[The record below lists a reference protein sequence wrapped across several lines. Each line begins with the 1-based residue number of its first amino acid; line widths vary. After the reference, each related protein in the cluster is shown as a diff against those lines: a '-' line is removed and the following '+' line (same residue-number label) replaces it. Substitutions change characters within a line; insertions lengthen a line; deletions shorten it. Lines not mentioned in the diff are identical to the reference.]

1 MQEKLFLEERKLE
14 KRWNGPW
21 PLILNTVFVL
31 ALFYVSWWIFQ
42 DPRGWM
48 RMYTPYV
55 GYMWCRWLLVIMIWI
70 AYIFD
75 FWPFKREWLENTNP
89 LLKGVIF
96 TVLTVFIF
104 AVVLEVFF
112 QTILGD
118 YAIAYFSPGKLEEL
132 GIVPFYAEEYSA
144 QAILMFA
151 AIASWLSPAWVV
163 AMESAPWQNLKQPI
177 KGFTILMFTF
187 LLSMIVYFVAFHSHM
202 AILFDPWQSFTAIAP
217 PWWESFANTVHGNF
231 NIAWI
236 MCCTVIVWMY
246 ETIWERYP
254 FSLIQ
259 TAWIRR
265 VTSFF
270 GIILIAMALSFFLY
284 YAQELIWGEALRGT
298 RRLMSPDWRW
308 LHVGEMAIFWLVP
321 ALYIHFYMQDCV
333 TKYSKPINV
342 LLRNIITIVAAIAIY
357 YFYYKTSHL
366 FLGTQKGFSHPQQFP
381 MIPMIWL
388 INVMLINHWFMDN
401 WPGWKLSPETET
413 ECRKVNVEDK
423 VNITPRFNLGVA
435 VGTVVGVCTYFVVVY
450 TLPVMG
456 EILTIFK

>member
-1 MQEKLFLEERKLE
+1 MQDKLFLEERKLE
-14 KRWNGPW
+14 KKWSGPW
-21 PLILNTVFVL
+21 PLILNTVFIL
-31 ALFYVSWWIFQ
+31 TLFYVSWWIFQ
-42 DPRGWM
+42 DPRGLM

-75 FWPFKREWLENTNP
+75 FWPFNRQWLRNTNP

-96 TVLTVFIF
+96 TVLTVLIF
-104 AVVLEVFF
+104 AIVLEIFF

-118 YAIAYFSPGKLEEL
+118 YAIAYFSPDKLEEL
-132 GIVPFYAEEYSA
+132 GVVPFYAEEYSA

-163 AMESAPWQNLKQPI
+163 AAESAPWENLKQPV

-202 AILFDPWQSFTAIAP
+202 AILFDPWQKFTAITP
-217 PWWESFANTVHGNF
+217 PWWEAFANTVHGNF

-254 FSLIQ
+254 FSLIK
-259 TAWIRR
+259 TNWLRR
-265 VTSFF
+265 ISSFF

-284 YAQELIWGEALRGT
+284 FAQELIWGEAIRGT
-298 RRLMSPDWRW
+298 RRIMAPDWRW

-342 LLRNIITIVAAIAIY
+342 LLRNIITIIAAIIIY
-357 YFYYKTSHL
+357 YVYYKTSHL

-388 INVMLINHWFMDN
+388 INIMLINHWFMDN
-401 WPGWKLSPETET
+401 WPGWKLSPETVT
-413 ECRKVNVEDK
+413 ECRKVDK
-423 VNITPRFNLGVA
+423 DEIRITPRFNLGLA
-435 VGTVVGVCTYFVVVY
+435 VGTVVGVGTYFIIVY
-450 TLPVMG
+450 LLPTMG
-456 EILTIFK
+456 DALTIFK

>member
-1 MQEKLFLEERKLE
+1 MQDKLFLEERKLE
-14 KRWNGPW
+14 KRWSGPW

-31 ALFYVSWWIFQ
+31 TLFYITWWIFQ
-42 DPRGWM
+42 DPRGLM

-75 FWPFKREWLENTNP
+75 FWPFSRTWLRNTNP
-89 LLKGVIF
+89 IVKGIIF
-96 TVLTVFIF
+96 TTLTVVFF
-104 AVVLEVFF
+104 AIVLEVFF

-118 YAIAYFSPGKLEEL
+118 YAIAYFSPEKLESL
-132 GIVPFYAEEYSA
+132 GVVAFYAEEYSA

-163 AMESAPWQNLKQPI
+163 AAESSPWGNLKQPV

-187 LLSMIVYFVAFHSHM
+187 FISMIVYFVAFHSHM
-202 AILFDPWQSFTAIAP
+202 AILFDPWQKFTAITP

-254 FSLIQ
+254 FSLIK
-259 TAWIRR
+259 TNWLRR
-265 VTSFF
+265 FTSFF
-270 GIILIAMALSFFLY
+270 GIIVIAIGLSFFLY
-284 YAQELIWGEALRGT
+284 FAQELVWGEAIRGT

-342 LLRNIITIVAAIAIY
+342 LLRNIITIIAAIILY
-357 YFYYKTSHL
+357 YVYYKTAHL

-388 INVMLINHWFMDN
+388 INIMLINHWFMDN
-401 WPGWKLSPETET
+401 WPGWKLSPEIET
-413 ECRKVNVEDK
+413 ECRKIDK
-423 VNITPRFNLGVA
+423 DEIRITPRFNIGLI
-435 VGTVVGVCTYFVVVY
+435 VGAIVGIALYFIVVY
-450 TLPVMG
+450 LLPVMG
-456 EILTIFK
+456 ELLTIYK

>member
-1 MQEKLFLEERKLE
+1 MEDKLYLEERKLT

-21 PLILNTVFVL
+21 PILLNTAFILVL
-31 ALFYVSWWIFQ
+31 FGITWWIFQ
-42 DPRGWM
+42 DPRGIM

-75 FWPFKREWLENTNP
+75 FWPFSRKWLMNTNP
-89 LLKGVIF
+89 VLKGVIF
-96 TVLTVFIF
+96 TTLTVFLF
-104 AVVLEVFF
+104 AIVLELFF
-112 QTILGD
+112 HTIFGE
-118 YAIAYFSPGKLEEL
+118 YAISYFSPKRLEEL
-132 GIVPFYAEEYSA
+132 GVISFYAEEYSA

-163 AMESAPWQNLKQPI
+163 ASENSPWEKLKQPVR
-177 KGFTILMFTF
+177 GFTVLMFTF

-202 AILFDPWQSFTAIAP
+202 AILFDPWQQFTAITP
-217 PWWESFANTVHGNF
+217 PWWEDFANTVHGNF

-236 MCCTVIVWMY
+236 MCATVIVWMY

-254 FSLIQ
+254 FSLIK
-259 TAWIRR
+259 TNWLRR
-265 VTSFF
+265 FTSFF
-270 GIILIAMALSFFLY
+270 GILIIAVALSFFLY
-284 YAQELIWGEALRGT
+284 FAQELVWGEAIRGT
-298 RRLMSPDWRW
+298 RRLMAPDWRW

-342 LLRNIITIVAAIAIY
+342 LLRNIITIIAAIIIY
-357 YFYYKTSHL
+357 YVYYKTAHL

-388 INVMLINHWFMDN
+388 INIMLINHWFMDN
-401 WPGWKLSPETET
+401 WPGWKLEKNEINTEN
-413 ECRKVNVEDK
+413 RKIDEDEIS
-423 VNITPRFNLGVA
+423 ITPKFKLGLL
-435 VGTVVGVCTYFVVVY
+435 VGIGVGIILYFTVVYV
-450 TLPVMG
+450 LPVFG
-456 EILTIFK
+456 DFLTIYK

>member
-1 MQEKLFLEERKLE
+1 MEEKLYLEERKLT

-21 PLILNTVFVL
+21 PILLNTAFILVL
-31 ALFYVSWWIFQ
+31 FGITWWIFQ
-42 DPRGWM
+42 DPRGIM

-75 FWPFKREWLENTNP
+75 FWPFSRKWLMNTNP
-89 LLKGVIF
+89 VLKGVIF
-96 TVLTVFIF
+96 TTLTVFLF
-104 AVVLEVFF
+104 AIVLELFF
-112 QTILGD
+112 HTIFGE
-118 YAIAYFSPGKLEEL
+118 YAISYFSPKRLEEL
-132 GIVPFYAEEYSA
+132 GVISFYAEEYSA

-163 AMESAPWQNLKQPI
+163 ASENSPWEKLKQPVR
-177 KGFTILMFTF
+177 GFTVLMFTF

-202 AILFDPWQSFTAIAP
+202 AILFDPWQQFTAITP
-217 PWWESFANTVHGNF
+217 PWWEDFANTVHGNF

-236 MCCTVIVWMY
+236 MCATVIVWMY

-254 FSLIQ
+254 FSLIK
-259 TAWIRR
+259 TNWLRR
-265 VTSFF
+265 FTSFF
-270 GIILIAMALSFFLY
+270 GILIIAVALSFFLY
-284 YAQELIWGEALRGT
+284 FAQELVWGEAIRGT
-298 RRLMSPDWRW
+298 RRLMAPDWRW

-342 LLRNIITIVAAIAIY
+342 LLRNIITIIAAIIIY
-357 YFYYKTSHL
+357 YVYYKTAHL

-388 INVMLINHWFMDN
+388 INIMLINHWFMDN
-401 WPGWKLSPETET
+401 WPGWKLEKNEINTEN
-413 ECRKVNVEDK
+413 RKIDEDEIS
-423 VNITPRFNLGVA
+423 ITPKFKLGLL
-435 VGTVVGVCTYFVVVY
+435 VGIGVGIILYFTVVYV
-450 TLPVMG
+450 LPVFG
-456 EILTIFK
+456 DFLTIYK

>member
-14 KRWNGPW
+14 KRWSGPW
-21 PLILNTVFVL
+21 PLILNTAFVL
-31 ALFYVSWWIFQ
+31 ALFYITWWIFQ
-42 DPRGWM
+42 DPRGLM

-75 FWPFKREWLENTNP
+75 FWPFNRQWLKNTNP

-104 AVVLEVFF
+104 AIVLELFF

-118 YAIAYFSPGKLEEL
+118 YAIAYFSPEKLEEL
-132 GIVPFYAEEYSA
+132 GVVPFYAEEYAA

-163 AMESAPWQNLKQPI
+163 AAESSPWDKMKQPV

-202 AILFDPWQSFTAIAP
+202 AILFDPWQKFTAIAP
-217 PWWESFANTVHGNF
+217 PWWEAFANTVHGNF

-254 FSLIQ
+254 FSLIK
-259 TAWIRR
+259 TNWIRR

-284 YAQELIWGEALRGT
+284 FAQELIWGEAIRGT

-342 LLRNIITIVAAIAIY
+342 LLRNIITIVAAVALY
-357 YFYYKTSHL
+357 YVYYKTSHL

-388 INVMLINHWFMDN
+388 INIMLINHWFMDN
-401 WPGWKLSPETET
+401 WPGWRLSPETVT
-413 ECRKVNVEDK
+413 ECRKVDEEEIR
-423 VNITPRFNLGVA
+423 ITPRFNLGLA
-435 VGTVVGVCTYFVVVY
+435 VGTVVGVSVYFIVVAL
-450 TLPVMG
+450 LPTMG
-456 EILTIFK
+456 DILTIFK